1 MSDPA
6 NASSS
11 VSLRPVTAQDR
22 DLLLRIYAST
32 RARELA
38 LVPWDAAQKSLFLQ
52 HQFAFQDQHYGA
64 QFPDAEYSI
73 VVHNGEDAGR
83 IFITRDETR
92 IHVLEFTILP
102 EHRGRGIGTEILR
115 WLKEEARGKAL
126 PLTTYLDQLSDSQ
139 AWLEKRGFTRI
150 SDEGIHFLMQW
161 TPSGQTSGLRS

>member
-1 MSDPA
+1 MSEPA
-6 NASSS
+6 NASPS
-11 VSLRPVTAQDR
+11 VSIRPATAQDR
-22 DLLLRIYAST
+22 ELLLRIYAST

-38 LVPWDAAQKSLFLQ
+38 LVPWDAAQKSLFLRR
-52 HQFAFQDQHYGA
+52 QFAFQDQHYRT

-83 IFITRDETR
+83 IFITRDESR

-102 EHRGRGIGTEILR
+102 EHRGRGVATEIVR
-115 WLKEEARGKAL
+115 RLKEEARGKAL

-150 SDEGIHFLMQW
+150 SDEGIHYLMRW
-161 TPSGQTSGLRS
+161 TPSGQTSELQS